1 MAEAMTGPAAIRQF
15 LNRHGRRLVVG
26 LPLVWLLVFFA
37 LPLVE
42 VAQTSFTEARRG
54 IPPFMPLWG
63 FGEDGFFTHFN
74 LENYG
79 LLVEYSRDY
88 LKPAGNSVRL
98 AFFST
103 LICLLFA
110 YPMAWW
116 IARSSPGHR
125 ATLLVLVMLPFW
137 TSSLLRI
144 YALIGLL
151 NPNGFVNIILIQ
163 LGLIDAPLRM
173 MQTDFSVYM
182 GMVLTYLPL
191 MILPLYAVM
200 IRLDDDLIDAAAD
213 LGASRLAIFQTI
225 ILPLTLPGIIAG
237 SLLVFIP
244 AVGEFVIPAL
254 LGGPDQVMIGK
265 VLWTEFFRNRDW
277 PVASAIA
284 MLLLAILALPIIYA
298 RYQDGRETALDRA
311 TAAPAEDPAENLAE
325 NMPEDRG
332 GVTDSPAAGR
342 PGAIP

>member
-1 MAEAMTGPAAIRQF
+1 MAAVRHF
-15 LNRHGRRLVVG
+15 LTRYGRRLVVW
-26 LPLVWLLVFFA
+26 LPLLWLFVFFA

-42 VAQTSFTEARRG
+42 VAQTSFTELRRG
-54 IPPFMPLWG
+54 IPPFAPLWG
-63 FGEDGFFTHFN
+63 VGEDGFFTNFN

-79 LLVEYSRDY
+79 LLFEYSQDY
-88 LKPAGNSVRL
+88 LRPAGNSVRL

-103 LICLLFA
+103 LICLVFA

-116 IARSSPGHR
+116 IARSSPRHR
-125 ATLLVLVMLPFW
+125 AILLVLVMLPFW

-151 NPNGFVNIILIQ
+151 NTNGFINSMLLQ
-163 LGLIDAPLRM
+163 LGLIESPIRM
-173 MQTDFSVYM
+173 MQTDFSIYM
-182 GMVLTYLPL
+182 GMLLTYLPL

-200 IRLDDDLIDAAAD
+200 IRLDDDVLEAAAD
-213 LGASRLAIFQTI
+213 LGASRVEVFQTI
-225 ILPLTLPGIIAG
+225 VLPLTVPGIIAG

-244 AVGEFVIPAL
+244 AVGEFVIPTL
-254 LGGPDQVMIGK
+254 LGGPEQVMIGK

-311 TAAPAEDPAENLAE
+311 EDAG
-325 NMPEDRG
+325 RG
-332 GVTDSPAAGR
+332 GAA
-342 PGAIP
+342 

>member
-1 MAEAMTGPAAIRQF
+1 MGQARQF
-15 LNRHGRRLVVG
+15 MAKHGRRIVVA
-26 LPLVWLLVFFA
+26 LPLLWLLVFFL

-42 VAQTSFTEARRG
+42 VAKTSFTTARRG
-54 IPPFMPLWG
+54 IPPFAPLWG
-63 FGEDGFFTHFN
+63 FGDEGFYTNFN

-79 LLVEYSRDY
+79 LLVDY
-88 LKPAGNSVRL
+88 WQDYIGPAANSLRL

-103 LICLLFA
+103 LICLVFA

-116 IARSSPGHR
+116 IARSNPRRR
-125 ATLLVLVMLPFW
+125 AVLLVLVMLPFW

-151 NPNGFVNIILIQ
+151 NPNGFINSMLLF
-163 LGLIDAPLRM
+163 LGVIDTPLRM
-173 MQTDFSVYM
+173 MQTDFSIYM
-182 GMVLTYLPL
+182 GMLLTYLPL

-200 IRLDDDLIDAAAD
+200 IRLEDDILDAAAD
-213 LGASRLAIFQTI
+213 LGATRWDLFRTVV
-225 ILPLTLPGIIAG
+225 LPLTIPGIIAG

-254 LGGPDQVMIGK
+254 LGGPEQVMIGK

-311 TAAPAEDPAENLAE
+311 GGKEGTA
-325 NMPEDRG
+325 
-332 GVTDSPAAGR
+332 
-342 PGAIP
+342 

>member
-1 MAEAMTGPAAIRQF
+1 MVAARQW
-15 LNRHGRRLVVG
+15 LSRHGRRLVVA
-26 LPLVWLLVFFA
+26 LPLVWLLVFFL

-42 VAQTSFTEARRG
+42 VAQTSFTVARRG
-54 IPPFMPLWG
+54 IPPFAPPWG
-63 FGEDGFFTHFN
+63 FDEDGFFTNFN

-79 LLVEYSRDY
+79 LLLDY
-88 LKPAGNSVRL
+88 WQDYIGPAGNSLRL
-98 AFFST
+98 ASVST

-116 IARSSPGHR
+116 IARSNPRQR
-125 ATLLVLVMLPFW
+125 AILLVLVMLPFW

-151 NPNGFVNIILIQ
+151 NPNGFINSMLMF
-163 LGLIDAPLRM
+163 LGVIDTPIRM
-173 MQTDFSVYM
+173 MQTDFSIYM
-182 GMVLTYLPL
+182 GMLLTYLPL

-200 IRLDDDLIDAAAD
+200 IRLEDDLLDAAAD
-213 LGASRLAIFQTI
+213 LGASRAGVFVTI
-225 ILPLTLPGIIAG
+225 VLPLTMPGIIAG

-254 LGGPDQVMIGK
+254 LGGPEQIMVGK

-311 TAAPAEDPAENLAE
+311 EGQ
-325 NMPEDRG
+325 G
-332 GVTDSPAAGR
+332 GAS
-342 PGAIP
+342 

>member
-1 MAEAMTGPAAIRQF
+1 MGQARQF
-15 LNRHGRRLVVG
+15 MVKHGRRIVVA
-26 LPLVWLLVFFA
+26 LPLLWLLVFFL

-42 VAQTSFTEARRG
+42 VAQTSFTTARRG
-54 IPPFMPLWG
+54 IPPFAPLWG
-63 FGEDGFFTHFN
+63 FGDEGFYTNFN

-79 LLVEYSRDY
+79 LLVDY
-88 LKPAGNSVRL
+88 WQDYIGPAANSLRL

-103 LICLLFA
+103 LICLVFA

-116 IARSSPGHR
+116 IARSNPRRR
-125 ATLLVLVMLPFW
+125 AVLLVLVMLPFW

-151 NPNGFVNIILIQ
+151 NPNGFINSMLLF
-163 LGLIDAPLRM
+163 LGVIDTPLRM
-173 MQTDFSVYM
+173 MQTDFSIYM
-182 GMVLTYLPL
+182 GMLLTYLPL

-200 IRLDDDLIDAAAD
+200 IRLEDDILDAAAD
-213 LGASRLAIFQTI
+213 LGATRWDLFRTVV
-225 ILPLTLPGIIAG
+225 LPLTIPGIIAG

-254 LGGPDQVMIGK
+254 LGGPEQVMIGK

-311 TAAPAEDPAENLAE
+311 GGKEGTA
-325 NMPEDRG
+325 
-332 GVTDSPAAGR
+332 
-342 PGAIP
+342 

>member
-1 MAEAMTGPAAIRQF
+1 MAAVRHF
-15 LNRHGRRLVVG
+15 LPRHGRRLVVW
-26 LPLVWLLVFFA
+26 LPLLWLVFFFA

-42 VAQTSFTEARRG
+42 VAQTSFTEPRRG
-54 IPPFMPLWG
+54 IPPFAPLWG
-63 FGEDGFFTHFN
+63 FGEDGFFTNFN

-79 LLVEYSRDY
+79 LLVEYSQDY
-88 LKPAGNSVRL
+88 LRPAGNSVRL

-103 LICLLFA
+103 LICLVFA

-116 IARSSPGHR
+116 IARSSPSHR
-125 ATLLVLVMLPFW
+125 AILLMLVMLPFW

-151 NPNGFVNIILIQ
+151 NTNGFINSMLLQ
-163 LGLIDAPLRM
+163 LGLIEAPIRM
-173 MQTDFSVYM
+173 MQTDFSIYM
-182 GMVLTYLPL
+182 GMLLTYLPL

-200 IRLDDDLIDAAAD
+200 IRLDDDLLDAAAD
-213 LGASRLAIFQTI
+213 LGASQVEVFWTI
-225 ILPLTLPGIIAG
+225 VLPLTVPGIIAG

-244 AVGEFVIPAL
+244 AVGEVVIPAL
-254 LGGPDQVMIGK
+254 LGGPEQVMIGK

-311 TAAPAEDPAENLAE
+311 EDAG
-325 NMPEDRG
+325 RG
-332 GVTDSPAAGR
+332 GAA
-342 PGAIP
+342 

>member
-1 MAEAMTGPAAIRQF
+1 MAAVRHF
-15 LNRHGRRLVVG
+15 LTRHGRRLVVW
-26 LPLVWLLVFFA
+26 LPLLWLVVFFA

-42 VAQTSFTEARRG
+42 VAQTSFTEPRRG
-54 IPPFMPLWG
+54 IPPFAPLWG
-63 FGEDGFFTHFN
+63 FGEDGFFTNFN

-79 LLVEYSRDY
+79 LLVEYSQDY
-88 LKPAGNSVRL
+88 LRPAGNSVRL

-116 IARSSPGHR
+116 IARSSPSHR
-125 ATLLVLVMLPFW
+125 AILLVLVMLPFW

-151 NPNGFVNIILIQ
+151 NTNGFINSMLLQ
-163 LGLIDAPLRM
+163 LGLIEAPIRM
-173 MQTDFSVYM
+173 MQTDFSIYM
-182 GMVLTYLPL
+182 GMLLTYLPL

-200 IRLDDDLIDAAAD
+200 IRLDDDLLDAAAD
-213 LGASRLAIFQTI
+213 LGASRVEVFRTI
-225 ILPLTLPGIIAG
+225 VLPLTVPGIIAG

-254 LGGPDQVMIGK
+254 LGGPEQVMIGK
-265 VLWTEFFRNRDW
+265 VLWIEFFRNRDW

-298 RYQDGRETALDRA
+298 RYQDGRATALDRA
-311 TAAPAEDPAENLAE
+311 EDAG
-325 NMPEDRG
+325 RG
-332 GVTDSPAAGR
+332 GAA
-342 PGAIP
+342 

>member
-1 MAEAMTGPAAIRQF
+1 MAPVRQF
-15 LNRHGRRLVVG
+15 MARHGGRLVVA
-26 LPLVWLLVFFA
+26 LPLVWLLVFFL

-42 VAQTSFTEARRG
+42 VAQTSFTTARRG
-54 IPPFMPLWG
+54 IPPFAPLWG
-63 FGEDGFFTHFN
+63 FGDEGFFTNFT

-79 LLVEYSRDY
+79 LLIDY
-88 LKPAGNSVRL
+88 WQDYIGPAANSLRL

-103 LICLLFA
+103 LICLVFA

-116 IARSSPGHR
+116 IARSNPRQR
-125 ATLLVLVMLPFW
+125 AVLLVLVMLPFW

-151 NPNGFVNIILIQ
+151 NPNGFINSMLLF
-163 LGLIDAPLRM
+163 LGVIDSPLRM
-173 MQTDFSVYM
+173 MQTDFSIYM
-182 GMVLTYLPL
+182 GMLLTYLPL

-200 IRLDDDLIDAAAD
+200 IRLDDDILDAAAD
-213 LGASRLAIFQTI
+213 LGATRWDMFRTVV
-225 ILPLTLPGIIAG
+225 LPLTIPGIIAG

-254 LGGPDQVMIGK
+254 LGGPEQVMLGK

-284 MLLLAILALPIIYA
+284 MLLLAILALPIVYA
-298 RYQDGRETALDRA
+298 RYQDGRETAIDRA
-311 TAAPAEDPAENLAE
+311 GGKEGTA
-325 NMPEDRG
+325 
-332 GVTDSPAAGR
+332 
-342 PGAIP
+342 

>member
-1 MAEAMTGPAAIRQF
+1 MAG
-15 LNRHGRRLVVG
+15 HGRRMLVA
-26 LPLVWLLVFFA
+26 LPLLWLLVFFL

-42 VAQTSFTEARRG
+42 VAQTSFTTARRG
-54 IPPFMPLWG
+54 IPPFAPLWG
-63 FGEDGFFTHFN
+63 FGDEGFYTNFN

-79 LLVEYSRDY
+79 LLVDY
-88 LKPAGNSVRL
+88 WQDYIGPAANSLRL

-103 LICLLFA
+103 LICLVFA

-116 IARSSPGHR
+116 IARSNPRRR
-125 ATLLVLVMLPFW
+125 AVLLVLVMLPFW

-151 NPNGFVNIILIQ
+151 NPNGFINSILLF
-163 LGLIDAPLRM
+163 LGVIDTPLRM
-173 MQTDFSVYM
+173 MQTDFSIYM
-182 GMVLTYLPL
+182 GMLLTYLPL

-200 IRLDDDLIDAAAD
+200 IRLEDDILDAAAD
-213 LGASRLAIFQTI
+213 LGATRWDLFRTVV
-225 ILPLTLPGIIAG
+225 LPLTIPGIIAG

-254 LGGPDQVMIGK
+254 LGGPEQVMIGK

-311 TAAPAEDPAENLAE
+311 GGKEGTA
-325 NMPEDRG
+325 
-332 GVTDSPAAGR
+332 
-342 PGAIP
+342 

>member
-1 MAEAMTGPAAIRQF
+1 MTRAGFMA
-15 LNRHGRRLVVG
+15 RHGRRMVVAI
-26 LPLVWLLVFFA
+26 PLLWLLVFFL

-42 VAQTSFTEARRG
+42 VAQTSFTTARRG
-54 IPPFMPLWG
+54 IPPFAPLWG
-63 FGEDGFFTHFN
+63 FGDEGFYSNFN

-79 LLVEYSRDY
+79 LLIDY
-88 LKPAGNSVRL
+88 WQDYMGPAANSLRL

-103 LICLLFA
+103 LICLVFA

-116 IARSSPGHR
+116 IARSNPRQR
-125 ATLLVLVMLPFW
+125 AVLLVLVMLPFW

-151 NPNGFVNIILIQ
+151 NPNGFINSMLLF
-163 LGLIDAPLRM
+163 LGVIDSPLRM
-173 MQTDFSVYM
+173 MQTDFSIYM
-182 GMVLTYLPL
+182 GMLLTYLPL

-200 IRLDDDLIDAAAD
+200 IRLEDDILDAAAD
-213 LGASRLAIFQTI
+213 LGATRWAMFRTVV
-225 ILPLTLPGIIAG
+225 LPLTLPGIIAG

-254 LGGPDQVMIGK
+254 LGGPEQVMIGK

-311 TAAPAEDPAENLAE
+311 
-325 NMPEDRG
+325 G
-332 GVTDSPAAGR
+332 GREGTT
-342 PGAIP
+342 

>member
-1 MAEAMTGPAAIRQF
+1 MAVVMTGPAAIRQF

>member
-1 MAEAMTGPAAIRQF
+1 MAAVRHF
-15 LNRHGRRLVVG
+15 LTRHGRRLVVW
-26 LPLVWLLVFFA
+26 LPLLWLVVFFA
-37 LPLVE
+37 LPLIE
-42 VAQTSFTEARRG
+42 VAQTSFTEPRRG
-54 IPPFMPLWG
+54 IPPFAPLWE
-63 FGEDGFFTHFN
+63 FGEDGFFTNFN

-79 LLVEYSRDY
+79 LLVEYSQDY
-88 LKPAGNSVRL
+88 LRPAGNSVRL

-103 LICLLFA
+103 LICLVFA

-116 IARSSPGHR
+116 IARSNPRRR
-125 ATLLVLVMLPFW
+125 AILLVLVMLPFW

-151 NPNGFVNIILIQ
+151 NTNGFINSMLLQ
-163 LGLIDAPLRM
+163 LGLIEAPIRM
-173 MQTDFSVYM
+173 MQTDFSIYM
-182 GMVLTYLPL
+182 GMLLTYLPL

-200 IRLDDDLIDAAAD
+200 IRLDDDLLDAAAD
-213 LGASRLAIFQTI
+213 LGASRVEVFRTI
-225 ILPLTLPGIIAG
+225 VLPLTVPGIIAG

-254 LGGPDQVMIGK
+254 LGGPEQVMIGK

-311 TAAPAEDPAENLAE
+311 ED
-325 NMPEDRG
+325 
-332 GVTDSPAAGR
+332 AGR
-342 PGAIP
+342 EGVA

>member
-1 MAEAMTGPAAIRQF
+1 MGQARQF
-15 LNRHGRRLVVG
+15 MAKHGRRIVVA
-26 LPLVWLLVFFA
+26 LPLLWLLVFFL

-42 VAQTSFTEARRG
+42 VAQTSFTTARRG
-54 IPPFMPLWG
+54 IPPFAPLWG
-63 FGEDGFFTHFN
+63 YGDEGFYTNFN

-79 LLVEYSRDY
+79 LLVDY
-88 LKPAGNSVRL
+88 WQDYIGPAANSLRL

-103 LICLLFA
+103 LICLVFA

-116 IARSSPGHR
+116 IARSNPRQR
-125 ATLLVLVMLPFW
+125 AVLLVLVMLPFW

-151 NPNGFVNIILIQ
+151 NPNGFINSMLLF
-163 LGLIDAPLRM
+163 LGVIDTPLRM
-173 MQTDFSVYM
+173 MQTDFSIYM
-182 GMVLTYLPL
+182 GMLLTYLPL

-200 IRLDDDLIDAAAD
+200 IRLEDDILDAAAD
-213 LGASRLAIFQTI
+213 LGATRWDLFRTVV
-225 ILPLTLPGIIAG
+225 LPLTIPGIIAG

-254 LGGPDQVMIGK
+254 LGGPEQVMIGK

-298 RYQDGRETALDRA
+298 RYQDGRETALGRA
-311 TAAPAEDPAENLAE
+311 
-325 NMPEDRG
+325 G
-332 GVTDSPAAGR
+332 GKEGKA
-342 PGAIP
+342 

>member
-1 MAEAMTGPAAIRQF
+1 MAAARQWIA
-15 LNRHGRRLVVG
+15 RHGRRLVVA
-26 LPLVWLLVFFA
+26 LPLLWLLVFFL

-42 VAQTSFTEARRG
+42 VAQTSFTVARRG
-54 IPPFMPLWG
+54 IPPFAPLWG
-63 FGEDGFFTHFN
+63 FGEDGFFTNFN

-79 LLVEYSRDY
+79 LLLDY
-88 LKPAGNSVRL
+88 WQDYIGPAGNSLRL

-116 IARSSPGHR
+116 IARSNPRRR
-125 ATLLVLVMLPFW
+125 AILLVLVMLPFW

-151 NPNGFVNIILIQ
+151 NPNGFINSMLMF
-163 LGLIDAPLRM
+163 LGVIDTPIRM
-173 MQTDFSVYM
+173 MQTDFSIYM
-182 GMVLTYLPL
+182 GMLLTYLPL

-200 IRLDDDLIDAAAD
+200 IRLEDDLLDAAAD
-213 LGASRLAIFQTI
+213 LGASRAGVFLTVV
-225 ILPLTLPGIIAG
+225 LPLTLPGIIAG

-254 LGGPDQVMIGK
+254 LGGPEQIMVGK
-265 VLWTEFFRNRDW
+265 VLWTEFFRNRDG

-298 RYQDGRETALDRA
+298 RYQDGRETALDRVEGQA
-311 TAAPAEDPAENLAE
+311 N
-325 NMPEDRG
+325 G
-332 GVTDSPAAGR
+332 
-342 PGAIP
+342 PGNTS

>member
-1 MAEAMTGPAAIRQF
+1 MVVRGMGKYLVNLPAVT
-15 LNRHGRRLVVG
+15 GRRLVIA
-26 LPLVWLLVFFA
+26 LPLIWLAVFFF

-42 VAQTSFTEARRG
+42 TLQVSFTSPRRG
-54 IPPFMPLWG
+54 IPPYEPLWG
-63 FGEDGFFTHFN
+63 IGDDGFFNNFTTGNYALLLQYWSDYFGPAFN
-74 LENYG
+74 
-79 LLVEYSRDY
+79 SI
-88 LKPAGNSVRL
+88 KL

-116 IARSSPGHR
+116 IARSNEKWR
-125 ATLLVLVMLPFW
+125 MILLVLVMLPFW

-151 NPNGFVNIILIQ
+151 NPNGFINTAGLW
-163 LGLIDAPLRM
+163 LGLIDAPIQM
-173 MQTDFSVYM
+173 MQTDFSIYM
-182 GMVLTYLPL
+182 GMLLTYLPL

-200 IRLDDDLIDAAAD
+200 VRLDADLLDAAAD
-213 LGASRLAIFQTI
+213 LGGSGLQIFRTI

-254 LGGPDQVMIGK
+254 LGGPDQLMMGK

-284 MLLLAILALPIIYA
+284 MLLLAILTVPIIYV
-298 RYQDGRETALDRA
+298 RYQDGRDAVAETSN
-311 TAAPAEDPAENLAE
+311 PKQAE
-325 NMPEDRG
+325 
-332 GVTDSPAAGR
+332 AG
-342 PGAIP
+342 

>member
-1 MAEAMTGPAAIRQF
+1 MAAVRHF
-15 LNRHGRRLVVG
+15 LTRHGRRLVVW
-26 LPLVWLLVFFA
+26 LPLLWLVVFFA

-42 VAQTSFTEARRG
+42 VAQTSFTEPRRG
-54 IPPFMPLWG
+54 IPPFAPRWG
-63 FGEDGFFTHFN
+63 FGEDGFFTNFN

-79 LLVEYSRDY
+79 LLVEYSQDY
-88 LKPAGNSVRL
+88 LRPAGNSVRL

-103 LICLLFA
+103 LICLVFA

-116 IARSSPGHR
+116 IARSSPSHR
-125 ATLLVLVMLPFW
+125 AILLVLVMLPFW

-151 NPNGFVNIILIQ
+151 NTNGFINSMLLQ
-163 LGLIDAPLRM
+163 LGLIEAPIRM
-173 MQTDFSVYM
+173 MQTDFSIYM
-182 GMVLTYLPL
+182 GMLLTYLPL

-200 IRLDDDLIDAAAD
+200 IRLDDDLLDAAAD
-213 LGASRLAIFQTI
+213 LGASRVEVFRTI
-225 ILPLTLPGIIAG
+225 VLPLTVPGIIAG

-254 LGGPDQVMIGK
+254 LGGPEQVMIGK

-311 TAAPAEDPAENLAE
+311 EDAG
-325 NMPEDRG
+325 RG
-332 GVTDSPAAGR
+332 GAA
-342 PGAIP
+342 

>member
-1 MAEAMTGPAAIRQF
+1 MAAVRHF
-15 LNRHGRRLVVG
+15 LTCHGRRLVVW
-26 LPLVWLLVFFA
+26 LPLLWLVVFFA

-42 VAQTSFTEARRG
+42 VAQTSFTEPRRG
-54 IPPFMPLWG
+54 IPPFAPLWG
-63 FGEDGFFTHFN
+63 FGEDGFFTNFN

-79 LLVEYSRDY
+79 LLVEYSQDY
-88 LKPAGNSVRL
+88 LRPAGNSVRL

-103 LICLLFA
+103 LICLVFA

-116 IARSSPGHR
+116 IARSSPSHR
-125 ATLLVLVMLPFW
+125 AILLVLVMLPFW

-151 NPNGFVNIILIQ
+151 NTNGFINSMLLQ
-163 LGLIDAPLRM
+163 LGLIEAPIRM
-173 MQTDFSVYM
+173 MQTDFSIYM
-182 GMVLTYLPL
+182 GMLLTYLPL

-200 IRLDDDLIDAAAD
+200 IRLDDDLLDAAAD
-213 LGASRLAIFQTI
+213 LGASRVEVFRTI
-225 ILPLTLPGIIAG
+225 VLPLTVPGIIAG

-254 LGGPDQVMIGK
+254 LGGPEQVMIGK

-311 TAAPAEDPAENLAE
+311 EDAG
-325 NMPEDRG
+325 RG
-332 GVTDSPAAGR
+332 GAA
-342 PGAIP
+342 

>member
-1 MAEAMTGPAAIRQF
+1 MAAVRHF
-15 LNRHGRRLVVG
+15 LTRHGRRLVVW
-26 LPLVWLLVFFA
+26 LPLLWILVLFDM
-37 LPLVE
+37 PLVE
-42 VAQTSFTEARRG
+42 VAQTSFTEPRRG
-54 IPPFMPLWG
+54 IPPFAPLWG
-63 FGEDGFFTHFN
+63 FGEDGFFTNFN

-79 LLVEYSRDY
+79 LLVEYSQDY
-88 LKPAGNSVRL
+88 LRPAGNSVRL

-103 LICLLFA
+103 LICVVFA

-116 IARSSPGHR
+116 IARSSPSHR
-125 ATLLVLVMLPFW
+125 AILLVLVMLPFW

-151 NPNGFVNIILIQ
+151 NTNGFINSMLLQ
-163 LGLIDAPLRM
+163 LGLIEAPIRM
-173 MQTDFSVYM
+173 MQTDFSIYM
-182 GMVLTYLPL
+182 GMLLTYLPL

-200 IRLDDDLIDAAAD
+200 IRLDDDLLDAAAD
-213 LGASRLAIFQTI
+213 LGASRVEVFRTI
-225 ILPLTLPGIIAG
+225 VLPLTVPGIIAG

-254 LGGPDQVMIGK
+254 LGGPEQVMIGK

-311 TAAPAEDPAENLAE
+311 EDAG
-325 NMPEDRG
+325 RG
-332 GVTDSPAAGR
+332 GAA
-342 PGAIP
+342 